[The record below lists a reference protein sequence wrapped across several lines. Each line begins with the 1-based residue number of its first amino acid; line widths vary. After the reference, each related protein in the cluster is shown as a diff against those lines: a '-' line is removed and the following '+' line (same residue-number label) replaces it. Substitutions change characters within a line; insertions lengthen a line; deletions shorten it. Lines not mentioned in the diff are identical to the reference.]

1 MWMCVY
7 RVVENGQETVV
18 VEEDGV
24 VTSRSV
30 NGVRQMLEGGS
41 KPSIRA

>member
-1 MWMCVY
+1 MWMSVD

-24 VTSRSV
+24 VKSRSV
-30 NGVRQMLEGGS
+30 NGVMQALDGGS